1 MKRIAV
7 LGSTG
12 SIGTQTLDV
21 CRRLGYEIVALAAGS
36 NAELL
41 EKQAREFSPKLVAA
55 ADENAA
61 RRLSIALSG
70 TGITVLGGERAV
82 LEAAAAECDIVLNA
96 VTGIAGL
103 RPTIAAVE
111 AGNDIA
117 LANKETL
124 VAGGRRVMDYAAEHG
139 VKILPVDSEHSAIFQ
154 CLQAKGDYARIKKLI
169 LTASGGPFFGKTA
182 AELENMRPED
192 ALRHP
197 TWSMGTKITIDS
209 ASMFNKGLEIMEA
222 AYLFD
227 VSGDNIDVLVHPQS
241 IVHSMVEFNDG
252 CVMAQLAV
260 PDMRLA
266 IQYGIMYPKRQQRIV
281 STLELAKIGA
291 LTFEKPDKNKYRA
304 IDLAYLALKADGVM
318 PIAYNAANEVAVDEF
333 IKGRIKFLEIADI
346 VEETLEESARLSVET
361 DTIEGIICADMEARR
376 LAADSVSRICA
387 NRR

>member
-1 MKRIAV
+1 MGEFAVKRIAV

-70 TGITVLGGERAV
+70 TGITVLGGEQAV

-197 TWSMGTKITIDS
+197 TWSMGKKVTIDS
-209 ASMFNKGLEIMEA
+209 ASMANKGLEIIEA
-222 AYLFD
+222 AHLFD
-227 VSGDNIDVLVHPQS
+227 VEQNNIDVVIHRES
-241 IVHSMVEFNDG
+241 IVHSLVQFTDNS
-252 CVMAQLAV
+252 VLAQLGV
-260 PDMRLA
+260 PDMRTP
-266 IQYGIMYPKRQQRIV
+266 IQY
-281 STLELAKIGA
+281 A
-291 LTFEKPDKNKYRA
+291 LTWPERESEA
-304 IDLAYLALKADGVM
+304 AAELDLANVGTLHFYRQDEEAFPSTGLARYALDKGGTAT
-318 PIAYNAANEVAVDEF
+318 AAFNAADEIAVAAFLDG
-333 IKGRIKFLEIADI
+333 KIKFTDI
-346 VEETLEESARLSVET
+346 PKIIEK
-361 DTIEGIICADMEARR
+361 TIEKEFAKGDSFEEVFYTDSEARKFASALVR
-376 LAADSVSRICA
+376 
-387 NRR
+387 

>member
-61 RRLSIALSG
+61 RRLSIALSD
-70 TGITVLGGERAV
+70 TDITVLGGERAV

-124 VAGGRRVMDYAAEHG
+124 VAGGRRVMHYAAENG

-192 ALRHP
+192 ALHHP
-197 TWSMGTKITIDS
+197 TWSMGKKVTIDS
-209 ASMFNKGLEIMEA
+209 ASMANKGLEIIEA
-222 AYLFD
+222 AHLFD
-227 VSGDNIDVLVHPQS
+227 VEQNNIDVVIHRES
-241 IVHSMVEFNDG
+241 IVHSLVQFTDNS
-252 CVMAQLAV
+252 VLAQLGV
-260 PDMRLA
+260 PDMRTP
-266 IQYGIMYPKRQQRIV
+266 IQY
-281 STLELAKIGA
+281 A
-291 LTFEKPDKNKYRA
+291 LTWPERESEA
-304 IDLAYLALKADGVM
+304 AAELDLANVGTLHFYRQDEKTFPSTGLARYALDKGGTAT
-318 PIAYNAANEVAVDEF
+318 AAFNAADEIAVAAFLDG
-333 IKGRIKFLEIADI
+333 KIKFTDI
-346 VEETLEESARLSVET
+346 PKIIEK
-361 DTIEGIICADMEARR
+361 TIEKEFAKGNSFEEVFYTDSEARKFASALVR
-376 LAADSVSRICA
+376 
-387 NRR
+387 

>member
-169 LTASGGPFFGKTA
+169 LTASGGPFFGKTEE
-182 AELENMRPED
+182 ELKKVRPQD
-192 ALRHP
+192 ALNHP
-197 TWSMGTKITIDS
+197 TWNMGKKVTIDS
-209 ASMFNKGLEIMEA
+209 ASMANKGLEIIEA
-222 AYLFD
+222 AHLFD
-227 VSGDNIDVLVHPQS
+227 VEQNNIDVVIHRES
-241 IVHSMVEFNDG
+241 IVHSLVQFTDNS
-252 CVMAQLAV
+252 VLAQLGV
-260 PDMRLA
+260 PDMRTP
-266 IQYGIMYPKRQQRIV
+266 IQYALTWPERENGAAA
-281 STLELAKIGA
+281 ELDLAEAGA
-291 LTFEKPDKNKYRA
+291 LHFYRQDEEAFPSTGLARYALDKGGTA
-304 IDLAYLALKADGVM
+304 TAAF
-318 PIAYNAANEVAVDEF
+318 NAADEIAVAAFLDG
-333 IKGRIKFLEIADI
+333 KIKFTDI
-346 VEETLEESARLSVET
+346 PKIIEK
-361 DTIEGIICADMEARR
+361 TIEKEFAKGDSFEEVFYTDSEARKFASALVR
-376 LAADSVSRICA
+376 
-387 NRR
+387 

>member
-1 MKRIAV
+1 MGEFAVKKIAV

-197 TWSMGTKITIDS
+197 TWSMGKKVTIDS
-209 ASMFNKGLEIMEA
+209 ASMANKGLEIIEA
-222 AYLFD
+222 AHLFD
-227 VSGDNIDVLVHPQS
+227 VEQNNIDVVIHRES
-241 IVHSMVEFNDG
+241 IVHSLVQFTDNS
-252 CVMAQLAV
+252 VLAQLGV
-260 PDMRLA
+260 PDMRTP
-266 IQYGIMYPKRQQRIV
+266 IQY
-281 STLELAKIGA
+281 A
-291 LTFEKPDKNKYRA
+291 LTWPERESEA
-304 IDLAYLALKADGVM
+304 AAELDLANVGTLHFYRQDEKTFPSTGLARYALDKGGTAT
-318 PIAYNAANEVAVDEF
+318 AAFNAADEIAVAAFLDG
-333 IKGRIKFLEIADI
+333 KIKFTDI
-346 VEETLEESARLSVET
+346 PKIIEK
-361 DTIEGIICADMEARR
+361 TIEKEFAKGNSFEEVFYTDSEARKFASALVR
-376 LAADSVSRICA
+376 
-387 NRR
+387 

>member
-192 ALRHP
+192 ALHHP
-197 TWSMGTKITIDS
+197 TWSMGKKVTIDS
-209 ASMFNKGLEIMEA
+209 ASMANKGLEIIEA
-222 AYLFD
+222 AHLFD
-227 VSGDNIDVLVHPQS
+227 VEQNNIDVVIHRES
-241 IVHSMVEFNDG
+241 IVHSLVQFTDNS
-252 CVMAQLAV
+252 VLAQLGV
-260 PDMRLA
+260 PDMRTP
-266 IQYGIMYPKRQQRIV
+266 IQY
-281 STLELAKIGA
+281 A
-291 LTFEKPDKNKYRA
+291 LTWPERESEA
-304 IDLAYLALKADGVM
+304 AAELDLANVGTLHFYRQDEKTFPSTGLARYALDKGGTAT
-318 PIAYNAANEVAVDEF
+318 AAFNAADEIAVAAFLDG
-333 IKGRIKFLEIADI
+333 KIKFTDI
-346 VEETLEESARLSVET
+346 PKIIEK
-361 DTIEGIICADMEARR
+361 TIEKEFAKGDSFEEVFYTDSEARKFASALVR
-376 LAADSVSRICA
+376 
-387 NRR
+387 

>member
-1 MKRIAV
+1 MGEFAVKRIAV

-36 NAELL
+36 NAELI
-41 EKQAREFSPKLVAA
+41 EKQAREISPKLVAV

-169 LTASGGPFFGKTA
+169 LTASGGPFFGKTEE
-182 AELENMRPED
+182 ELKKVRPQD
-192 ALRHP
+192 ALNHP
-197 TWSMGTKITIDS
+197 TWNMGKKVTIDS
-209 ASMFNKGLEIMEA
+209 ASMANKGLEIIEA
-222 AYLFD
+222 AHLFD
-227 VSGDNIDVLVHPQS
+227 VEQNNIDVVIHRES
-241 IVHSMVEFNDG
+241 IVHSLVQFTDNS
-252 CVMAQLAV
+252 VLAQLGV
-260 PDMRLA
+260 PDMRTP
-266 IQYGIMYPKRQQRIV
+266 IQY
-281 STLELAKIGA
+281 A
-291 LTFEKPDKNKYRA
+291 LTWPERESEA
-304 IDLAYLALKADGVM
+304 AAELDLANVGTLHFYRQDEKTFPSTGLARYALDKGGTAT
-318 PIAYNAANEVAVDEF
+318 AAFNAADEIAVAAFLDG
-333 IKGRIKFLEIADI
+333 KIKFTDI
-346 VEETLEESARLSVET
+346 SKIIEK
-361 DTIEGIICADMEARR
+361 TIEKEFAKGDSFEEVFYTDSEARKF
-376 LAADSVSRICA
+376 VSALVR
-387 NRR
+387 

>member
-1 MKRIAV
+1 MGEFAVKRIAV

-192 ALRHP
+192 ALHHP
-197 TWSMGTKITIDS
+197 PWSMGKKVTIDS
-209 ASMFNKGLEIMEA
+209 ASMANKGLEIIEA
-222 AYLFD
+222 AHLFD
-227 VSGDNIDVLVHPQS
+227 VEQNNIDVVIHRES
-241 IVHSMVEFNDG
+241 IVHSLVQFTDNS
-252 CVMAQLAV
+252 VLAQLGV
-260 PDMRLA
+260 PDMRTP
-266 IQYGIMYPKRQQRIV
+266 IQY
-281 STLELAKIGA
+281 A
-291 LTFEKPDKNKYRA
+291 LTWPERESEA
-304 IDLAYLALKADGVM
+304 AAELDLANVGTLHFYRQDEKTFPSTGLARYALDKGGTAT
-318 PIAYNAANEVAVDEF
+318 AAFNAADEIAVAAFLDG
-333 IKGRIKFLEIADI
+333 KIKFTDI
-346 VEETLEESARLSVET
+346 PKIIEK
-361 DTIEGIICADMEARR
+361 TIEKEFAKGNSFEEVFYTDSEARKFASALVR
-376 LAADSVSRICA
+376 
-387 NRR
+387 

>member
-169 LTASGGPFFGKTA
+169 LTASGGPFFGKTEE
-182 AELENMRPED
+182 ELKKVRPQD
-192 ALRHP
+192 ALNHP
-197 TWSMGTKITIDS
+197 TWNMGKKVTIDS
-209 ASMFNKGLEIMEA
+209 ASMANKGLEIIEA
-222 AYLFD
+222 AHLFD
-227 VSGDNIDVLVHPQS
+227 VEQNNIDVVIHRES
-241 IVHSMVEFNDG
+241 IVHSLVQFTDNS
-252 CVMAQLAV
+252 VLAQLGV
-260 PDMRLA
+260 PDMRTP
-266 IQYGIMYPKRQQRIV
+266 IQY
-281 STLELAKIGA
+281 A
-291 LTFEKPDKNKYRA
+291 LTWPERESEA
-304 IDLAYLALKADGVM
+304 AAELDLANVGTLHFYRQDEKTFPSTGLARYALDKGGTAT
-318 PIAYNAANEVAVDEF
+318 AAFNAADEIAVAAFLDG
-333 IKGRIKFLEIADI
+333 KIKFTDI
-346 VEETLEESARLSVET
+346 PKIIEK
-361 DTIEGIICADMEARR
+361 TIEKEFAKGNSFEEVFYTDSEARKFASALVR
-376 LAADSVSRICA
+376 
-387 NRR
+387 

>member
-124 VAGGRRVMDYAAEHG
+124 VAGGRRVMDYAAERG

-197 TWSMGTKITIDS
+197 TWSMGKKVTIDS
-209 ASMFNKGLEIMEA
+209 ASMANKGLEIIEA
-222 AYLFD
+222 AHLFD
-227 VSGDNIDVLVHPQS
+227 VEQNNIDVVIHRES
-241 IVHSMVEFNDG
+241 IVHSLVQFTDNS
-252 CVMAQLAV
+252 VLAQLGV
-260 PDMRLA
+260 PDMRTP
-266 IQYGIMYPKRQQRIV
+266 IQY
-281 STLELAKIGA
+281 A
-291 LTFEKPDKNKYRA
+291 LTWPERESEA
-304 IDLAYLALKADGVM
+304 AAELDLANVGTLHFYRQDEKTFPSTGLARYALDKGGTAT
-318 PIAYNAANEVAVDEF
+318 AAFNAADEIAVAAFLDG
-333 IKGRIKFLEIADI
+333 KIKFTDI
-346 VEETLEESARLSVET
+346 PKIIEK
-361 DTIEGIICADMEARR
+361 TIEKEFAKGDSFEEVFYTDSEARKFASALVR
-376 LAADSVSRICA
+376 
-387 NRR
+387 

>member
-61 RRLSIALSG
+61 RRLSIALFG

-169 LTASGGPFFGKTA
+169 LTASGGPFFGKTEE
-182 AELENMRPED
+182 ELKKVRPQD
-192 ALRHP
+192 ALNHP
-197 TWSMGTKITIDS
+197 TWNMGKKVTIDS
-209 ASMFNKGLEIMEA
+209 ASMANKGLEIIEA
-222 AYLFD
+222 AHLFD
-227 VSGDNIDVLVHPQS
+227 VEQNNIDVVIHRES
-241 IVHSMVEFNDG
+241 IVHSLVQFTDNS
-252 CVMAQLAV
+252 VLAQLGV
-260 PDMRLA
+260 PDMRTP
-266 IQYGIMYPKRQQRIV
+266 IQY
-281 STLELAKIGA
+281 A
-291 LTFEKPDKNKYRA
+291 LTWPERESEA
-304 IDLAYLALKADGVM
+304 AAELDLANVGTLHFYRQDEKTFPSTGLARYALDKGGTAT
-318 PIAYNAANEVAVDEF
+318 AAFNAADEIAVAAFLDG
-333 IKGRIKFLEIADI
+333 KIKFTDI
-346 VEETLEESARLSVET
+346 PKIIEK
-361 DTIEGIICADMEARR
+361 TIEKEFAKGNSFEEVFYTDSEARKFASALVR
-376 LAADSVSRICA
+376 
-387 NRR
+387 

>member
-169 LTASGGPFFGKTA
+169 LTASGGPFFGKTEE
-182 AELENMRPED
+182 ELKKVRPQD
-192 ALRHP
+192 ALNHP
-197 TWSMGTKITIDS
+197 TWSMGKKVTIDS
-209 ASMFNKGLEIMEA
+209 ASMANKGLEIIEA
-222 AYLFD
+222 AHLFD
-227 VSGDNIDVLVHPQS
+227 VEQNNIDVVIHRES
-241 IVHSMVEFNDG
+241 IVHSLVQFTDNS
-252 CVMAQLAV
+252 VLAQLGV
-260 PDMRLA
+260 PDMRTP
-266 IQYGIMYPKRQQRIV
+266 IQY
-281 STLELAKIGA
+281 A
-291 LTFEKPDKNKYRA
+291 LTWPERESEA
-304 IDLAYLALKADGVM
+304 AAELDLANVGTLHFYRQDEEAFPSTGLARYALDKGGTAT
-318 PIAYNAANEVAVDEF
+318 AAFNAADEIAVAAFLDG
-333 IKGRIKFLEIADI
+333 KIKFTDI
-346 VEETLEESARLSVET
+346 PKIIEK
-361 DTIEGIICADMEARR
+361 TIEKEFAKGDSFEEVFYTDSEARKFASALVR
-376 LAADSVSRICA
+376 
-387 NRR
+387 

>member
-169 LTASGGPFFGKTA
+169 LTASGGPFFGKTEE
-182 AELENMRPED
+182 ELKKVRPQD
-192 ALRHP
+192 ALNHP
-197 TWSMGTKITIDS
+197 TWNMGKKVTIDS
-209 ASMFNKGLEIMEA
+209 ASMANKGLEIIEA
-222 AYLFD
+222 AHLFD
-227 VSGDNIDVLVHPQS
+227 VEQNNIDVVIHRES
-241 IVHSMVEFNDG
+241 IVHSLVQFTDNS
-252 CVMAQLAV
+252 VLAQLGV
-260 PDMRLA
+260 PDMRTP
-266 IQYGIMYPKRQQRIV
+266 IQY
-281 STLELAKIGA
+281 A
-291 LTFEKPDKNKYRA
+291 LTWPERESEA
-304 IDLAYLALKADGVM
+304 AAELDLANVGTLHFYRQDEKTFPSTGLARYALDKGGTAT
-318 PIAYNAANEVAVDEF
+318 AAFNAADEIAVAAFLDG
-333 IKGRIKFLEIADI
+333 KIKFTDI
-346 VEETLEESARLSVET
+346 PKIIEN
-361 DTIEGIICADMEARR
+361 TIEKEFAKVN
-376 LAADSVSRICA
+376 SF
-387 NRR
+387 

>member
-197 TWSMGTKITIDS
+197 TESMGKKVTIDS
-209 ASMFNKGLEIMEA
+209 ASMANKGLEIIEA
-222 AYLFD
+222 AHLFD
-227 VSGDNIDVLVHPQS
+227 VEQNNIDVVIHRES
-241 IVHSMVEFNDG
+241 IVHSLVQFTDNS
-252 CVMAQLAV
+252 VLAQLGV
-260 PDMRLA
+260 PDMRTP
-266 IQYGIMYPKRQQRIV
+266 IQY
-281 STLELAKIGA
+281 A
-291 LTFEKPDKNKYRA
+291 LTWPERESEA
-304 IDLAYLALKADGVM
+304 AAELDLANVGTLHFYRQDEKTFPSTGLARYALDKGGTAT
-318 PIAYNAANEVAVDEF
+318 AAFNAADEIAVAAFLDG
-333 IKGRIKFLEIADI
+333 KIKFTDI
-346 VEETLEESARLSVET
+346 PKIIEK
-361 DTIEGIICADMEARR
+361 TIEKEFAKGNSFEEVFYTDSEARKFASALVR
-376 LAADSVSRICA
+376 
-387 NRR
+387 

>member
-1 MKRIAV
+1 MKKIAV

-21 CRRLGYEIVALAAGS
+21 CRRLEYEIVALAAGS

-61 RRLSIALSG
+61 RRLSIALFG

-192 ALRHP
+192 ALHHP
-197 TWSMGTKITIDS
+197 TWSMGKKVTIDS
-209 ASMFNKGLEIMEA
+209 ASMANKGLEIIEA
-222 AYLFD
+222 AHLFD
-227 VSGDNIDVLVHPQS
+227 VEQNNIDVVIHRES
-241 IVHSMVEFNDG
+241 IVHSLVQFTDNS
-252 CVMAQLAV
+252 VLAQLGV
-260 PDMRLA
+260 PDMRTP
-266 IQYGIMYPKRQQRIV
+266 IQY
-281 STLELAKIGA
+281 A
-291 LTFEKPDKNKYRA
+291 LTWPERESEA
-304 IDLAYLALKADGVM
+304 AAELDLANVGTLHFYRQDEKTFPSTGLARYALDKGGTAT
-318 PIAYNAANEVAVDEF
+318 AAFNAADEIAVAAF
-333 IKGRIKFLEIADI
+333 LGGKIKFTDI
-346 VEETLEESARLSVET
+346 PKIIEK
-361 DTIEGIICADMEARR
+361 TIEKEFAKGDSFEEVFYTDSEARKFASALVR
-376 LAADSVSRICA
+376 
-387 NRR
+387 

>member
-1 MKRIAV
+1 MGEFAVKRIAV

-169 LTASGGPFFGKTA
+169 LTASGGPFFGKTEE
-182 AELENMRPED
+182 ELKKVRPQD
-192 ALRHP
+192 ALNHP
-197 TWSMGTKITIDS
+197 TWNMGKKVTIDS
-209 ASMFNKGLEIMEA
+209 ASMANKGLEIIEA
-222 AYLFD
+222 AHLFD
-227 VSGDNIDVLVHPQS
+227 VEQNNIDVVIHRES
-241 IVHSMVEFNDG
+241 IVHSLVQFTDNS
-252 CVMAQLAV
+252 VLAQLGV
-260 PDMRLA
+260 PDMRTP
-266 IQYGIMYPKRQQRIV
+266 IQYALTWPERENGAAA
-281 STLELAKIGA
+281 ELDLAEAGA
-291 LTFEKPDKNKYRA
+291 LHFYRQDEEAFPSTGLARYALDKGGTA
-304 IDLAYLALKADGVM
+304 TAAF
-318 PIAYNAANEVAVDEF
+318 NAADEIAVAAFLDG
-333 IKGRIKFLEIADI
+333 KIKFTDI
-346 VEETLEESARLSVET
+346 PKIIEK
-361 DTIEGIICADMEARR
+361 TIEKEFAKGNSFEEVFYTDSEARKFASALVR
-376 LAADSVSRICA
+376 
-387 NRR
+387 

>member
-169 LTASGGPFFGKTA
+169 LTASGGPFFGKTEE
-182 AELENMRPED
+182 ELKKVRPQD
-192 ALRHP
+192 ALNHP
-197 TWSMGTKITIDS
+197 TWSMGKKVTIDS
-209 ASMFNKGLEIMEA
+209 ASMANKGLEIIEA
-222 AYLFD
+222 AHLFD
-227 VSGDNIDVLVHPQS
+227 VEQNNIDVVIHRES
-241 IVHSMVEFNDG
+241 IVHSLVQFTDNS
-252 CVMAQLAV
+252 VLAQLGV
-260 PDMRLA
+260 PDMRTP
-266 IQYGIMYPKRQQRIV
+266 IQY
-281 STLELAKIGA
+281 A
-291 LTFEKPDKNKYRA
+291 LTWPERESEA
-304 IDLAYLALKADGVM
+304 AAELDLANVGTLHFYRQDEKTFPSTGLARYALDKGGTAT
-318 PIAYNAANEVAVDEF
+318 AAFNAADEIAVAAFLDG
-333 IKGRIKFLEIADI
+333 KIKFTDI
-346 VEETLEESARLSVET
+346 PKIIEK
-361 DTIEGIICADMEARR
+361 TIEKEYAKGNSFEEVFYTDSEARKFASALVR
-376 LAADSVSRICA
+376 
-387 NRR
+387 

>member
-197 TWSMGTKITIDS
+197 TWNMGKKVTIDS
-209 ASMFNKGLEIMEA
+209 ASMANKGLEIIEA
-222 AYLFD
+222 AHLFD
-227 VSGDNIDVLVHPQS
+227 VEQNNIDVVIHRES
-241 IVHSMVEFNDG
+241 IVHSLVQFTDNS
-252 CVMAQLAV
+252 VLAQLGV
-260 PDMRLA
+260 PDMRTP
-266 IQYGIMYPKRQQRIV
+266 IQY
-281 STLELAKIGA
+281 A
-291 LTFEKPDKNKYRA
+291 LTWPERESEA
-304 IDLAYLALKADGVM
+304 AAELDLANVGTLHFYRQDEKTFPSTGLARYALDKGGTAT
-318 PIAYNAANEVAVDEF
+318 AAFNAADEIAVAAFLDG
-333 IKGRIKFLEIADI
+333 KIKFTDI
-346 VEETLEESARLSVET
+346 PKIIEK
-361 DTIEGIICADMEARR
+361 TIEKEFAKGDSFEEVFYTDSEARKFASALVR
-376 LAADSVSRICA
+376 
-387 NRR
+387 

>member
-169 LTASGGPFFGKTA
+169 LTASGGPFFGKTEE
-182 AELENMRPED
+182 ELKKVRPQD
-192 ALRHP
+192 ALNHP
-197 TWSMGTKITIDS
+197 TWNMGKKVTIDS
-209 ASMFNKGLEIMEA
+209 ASMANKGLEIIEA
-222 AYLFD
+222 AHLFD
-227 VSGDNIDVLVHPQS
+227 VEQNNIDVVIHRES
-241 IVHSMVEFNDG
+241 IVHSLVQFTDNS
-252 CVMAQLAV
+252 VLAQLGV
-260 PDMRLA
+260 PDMRTP
-266 IQYGIMYPKRQQRIV
+266 IQY
-281 STLELAKIGA
+281 A
-291 LTFEKPDKNKYRA
+291 LTWPERENGA
-304 IDLAYLALKADGVM
+304 AAELDLAEASALHFYRQDEKTFPSTGLARYALDKGGTAT
-318 PIAYNAANEVAVDEF
+318 AAFNAADEIAVAAFLDG
-333 IKGRIKFLEIADI
+333 KIKFTDI
-346 VEETLEESARLSVET
+346 PKIIEK
-361 DTIEGIICADMEARR
+361 TIEKEFAKGNSFEEVFYTDSEARKFASALVR
-376 LAADSVSRICA
+376 
-387 NRR
+387 

>member
-169 LTASGGPFFGKTA
+169 LTASGGPFFGKTEE
-182 AELENMRPED
+182 ELKKVRPED
-192 ALRHP
+192 ALHHP
-197 TWSMGTKITIDS
+197 TWSMGKKVTIDS
-209 ASMFNKGLEIMEA
+209 ASMANKGLEIIEA
-222 AYLFD
+222 AHLFD
-227 VSGDNIDVLVHPQS
+227 VEQNNIDVVIHRES
-241 IVHSMVEFNDG
+241 IVHSLVQFTDNS
-252 CVMAQLAV
+252 VLAQLGV
-260 PDMRLA
+260 PDMRTP
-266 IQYGIMYPKRQQRIV
+266 IQY
-281 STLELAKIGA
+281 A
-291 LTFEKPDKNKYRA
+291 LTWPERESEA
-304 IDLAYLALKADGVM
+304 AAELDLANVGTLHFYRQDEKTFPSTGLARYALDKGGTAT
-318 PIAYNAANEVAVDEF
+318 AAFNAADEIAVAAFLDG
-333 IKGRIKFLEIADI
+333 KIKFTDI
-346 VEETLEESARLSVET
+346 PKIIEK
-361 DTIEGIICADMEARR
+361 TIEKEFAKGDSFEEVFYTDSEARKFASALVR
-376 LAADSVSRICA
+376 
-387 NRR
+387 

>member
-1 MKRIAV
+1 MGEFAVKRIAV

-169 LTASGGPFFGKTA
+169 LTASGGPFFGKTEE
-182 AELENMRPED
+182 ELKKVRPQD
-192 ALRHP
+192 ALNHP
-197 TWSMGTKITIDS
+197 TWNMGKKVTIDS
-209 ASMFNKGLEIMEA
+209 ASMANKGLEIIEA
-222 AYLFD
+222 AHLFD
-227 VSGDNIDVLVHPQS
+227 VEQNNIDVVIHRES
-241 IVHSMVEFNDG
+241 IVHSLVQFTDNS
-252 CVMAQLAV
+252 VLAQLGV
-260 PDMRLA
+260 PDMRTP
-266 IQYGIMYPKRQQRIV
+266 IQY
-281 STLELAKIGA
+281 A
-291 LTFEKPDKNKYRA
+291 LTWPERESEA
-304 IDLAYLALKADGVM
+304 AAELDLANVGTLHFYRQDEKTFPSTGLARYALDKGGTAT
-318 PIAYNAANEVAVDEF
+318 AAFNAADEIAVAAFLDG
-333 IKGRIKFLEIADI
+333 KIKFTDI
-346 VEETLEESARLSVET
+346 PKIIEK
-361 DTIEGIICADMEARR
+361 TIEKEFAKGNSFEEVFYTDSEARKFASALVR
-376 LAADSVSRICA
+376 
-387 NRR
+387 

>member
-1 MKRIAV
+1 MGEFAVKRIAV

-192 ALRHP
+192 ALHHP
-197 TWSMGTKITIDS
+197 TWSMGKKVTIDS
-209 ASMFNKGLEIMEA
+209 ASMANKGLEIIEA
-222 AYLFD
+222 AHLFD
-227 VSGDNIDVLVHPQS
+227 VEQNNIDVVIHRES
-241 IVHSMVEFNDG
+241 IVHSLVQFTDNS
-252 CVMAQLAV
+252 VLAQLGV
-260 PDMRLA
+260 PDMRTP
-266 IQYGIMYPKRQQRIV
+266 IQY
-281 STLELAKIGA
+281 A
-291 LTFEKPDKNKYRA
+291 LTWPERESEA
-304 IDLAYLALKADGVM
+304 AAELDLANVGTLHFYRQDEKTFPSTGLARYALDKGGTAT
-318 PIAYNAANEVAVDEF
+318 AAFNAADEIAVAAFLDG
-333 IKGRIKFLEIADI
+333 KIKFTDI
-346 VEETLEESARLSVET
+346 PKIIEKTIDKEFAKGNSFEEVFYT
-361 DTIEGIICADMEARR
+361 DSEARKFASALVR
-376 LAADSVSRICA
+376 
-387 NRR
+387 

>member
-1 MKRIAV
+1 MGEFAVKRIAV

-169 LTASGGPFFGKTA
+169 LTASGGPFFGKTEE
-182 AELENMRPED
+182 ELKKVRPQD
-192 ALRHP
+192 ALNHP
-197 TWSMGTKITIDS
+197 TWSMGKKVTIDS
-209 ASMFNKGLEIMEA
+209 ASMANKGLEIIEA
-222 AYLFD
+222 AHLFD
-227 VSGDNIDVLVHPQS
+227 VEQNNIDVVIHRES
-241 IVHSMVEFNDG
+241 IVHSLVQFTDNS
-252 CVMAQLAV
+252 VLAQLGV
-260 PDMRLA
+260 PDMRTP
-266 IQYGIMYPKRQQRIV
+266 IQY
-281 STLELAKIGA
+281 A
-291 LTFEKPDKNKYRA
+291 LTWPERESEA
-304 IDLAYLALKADGVM
+304 AAELDLANVGTLHFYRQDEEAFPSTGLARYALDKGGTAT
-318 PIAYNAANEVAVDEF
+318 AAFNAADEIAVAAFLDG
-333 IKGRIKFLEIADI
+333 KIKFTDI
-346 VEETLEESARLSVET
+346 PKIIEK
-361 DTIEGIICADMEARR
+361 TIEKEFAKGNSFEEVFYTDSEARKFASALVR
-376 LAADSVSRICA
+376 
-387 NRR
+387 

>member
-61 RRLSIALSG
+61 RRLSIAISG

-192 ALRHP
+192 ALHHP
-197 TWSMGTKITIDS
+197 TWSMGKKVTIDS
-209 ASMFNKGLEIMEA
+209 ASMANKGLEIIEA
-222 AYLFD
+222 AHLFD
-227 VSGDNIDVLVHPQS
+227 VEQNNIDVVIHRES
-241 IVHSMVEFNDG
+241 IVHSLVQFTDNS
-252 CVMAQLAV
+252 VLAQLGV
-260 PDMRLA
+260 PDMRTP
-266 IQYGIMYPKRQQRIV
+266 IQY
-281 STLELAKIGA
+281 A
-291 LTFEKPDKNKYRA
+291 LTWPERESEA
-304 IDLAYLALKADGVM
+304 AAELDLANVGTLHFYRQDEKTFPSTGLARYALDKGGTAT
-318 PIAYNAANEVAVDEF
+318 AAFNAADEIAVAAFLDG
-333 IKGRIKFLEIADI
+333 KIKFTDI
-346 VEETLEESARLSVET
+346 PKIIEK
-361 DTIEGIICADMEARR
+361 TIEKEFAKGNSFEEVVYTDSEARKFASALVR
-376 LAADSVSRICA
+376 
-387 NRR
+387 

>member
-70 TGITVLGGERAV
+70 TGITVLGGEQAV

-197 TWSMGTKITIDS
+197 TWSMGKKVTIDS
-209 ASMFNKGLEIMEA
+209 ASMANKGLEIIEA
-222 AYLFD
+222 AHLFD
-227 VSGDNIDVLVHPQS
+227 VEQNNIDVVIHRES
-241 IVHSMVEFNDG
+241 IVHSLVQFTDNS
-252 CVMAQLAV
+252 VLAQLGV
-260 PDMRLA
+260 PDMRTP
-266 IQYGIMYPKRQQRIV
+266 IQY
-281 STLELAKIGA
+281 A
-291 LTFEKPDKNKYRA
+291 LTWPERESEA
-304 IDLAYLALKADGVM
+304 AAELDLANVGTLHFYRQDEKTFPSTGLARYALDKGGTAT
-318 PIAYNAANEVAVDEF
+318 AAFNAADEIAVAAFLDG
-333 IKGRIKFLEIADI
+333 KIKFTDI
-346 VEETLEESARLSVET
+346 PKIIEK
-361 DTIEGIICADMEARR
+361 TIEKEFAKGDSFEEVFYTDSEARKFASALVR
-376 LAADSVSRICA
+376 
-387 NRR
+387 

>member
-55 ADENAA
+55 ANENAA

-169 LTASGGPFFGKTA
+169 LTASGGPFFGKTEE
-182 AELENMRPED
+182 ELKKVRPQD
-192 ALRHP
+192 ALNHP
-197 TWSMGTKITIDS
+197 TWNMGKKVTIDS
-209 ASMFNKGLEIMEA
+209 ASMANKGLEIIEA
-222 AYLFD
+222 AHLFD
-227 VSGDNIDVLVHPQS
+227 VEQNNIDVVIHRES
-241 IVHSMVEFNDG
+241 IVHSLVQFTDNS
-252 CVMAQLAV
+252 VLAQLGV
-260 PDMRLA
+260 PDMRTP
-266 IQYGIMYPKRQQRIV
+266 IQY
-281 STLELAKIGA
+281 A
-291 LTFEKPDKNKYRA
+291 LTWPERESEA
-304 IDLAYLALKADGVM
+304 AAELDLANVGTLHFYRQDEKTFPSTGLARYALDKGGTAT
-318 PIAYNAANEVAVDEF
+318 AAFNAADEIAVAAFLDG
-333 IKGRIKFLEIADI
+333 KIKFTDI
-346 VEETLEESARLSVET
+346 PKIIEK
-361 DTIEGIICADMEARR
+361 TIEKEFAKGNSFEEVFYTDSEARKFASALVR
-376 LAADSVSRICA
+376 
-387 NRR
+387 

>member
-192 ALRHP
+192 ALHHP
-197 TWSMGTKITIDS
+197 TWSMGKKVTIDS
-209 ASMFNKGLEIMEA
+209 ASMANKGLEIIEA
-222 AYLFD
+222 AHLFD
-227 VSGDNIDVLVHPQS
+227 VEQNNIDVVIHRES
-241 IVHSMVEFNDG
+241 IVHSLVQFTDNS
-252 CVMAQLAV
+252 VLAQLGV
-260 PDMRLA
+260 PDMRTP
-266 IQYGIMYPKRQQRIV
+266 IQY
-281 STLELAKIGA
+281 A
-291 LTFEKPDKNKYRA
+291 LTWPERESEA
-304 IDLAYLALKADGVM
+304 AAELDLANVGTLHFYRQDEKTFPSTGLARYALDKGGTAT
-318 PIAYNAANEVAVDEF
+318 AAFNAADEIAVAAFLDG
-333 IKGRIKFLEIADI
+333 KIKFTDI
-346 VEETLEESARLSVET
+346 PKIIEK
-361 DTIEGIICADMEARR
+361 TIEKEFAKGNSFEEVFYTDSEARKFASALVR
-376 LAADSVSRICA
+376 
-387 NRR
+387 

>member
-70 TGITVLGGERAV
+70 TGITVLGGEQAV

-169 LTASGGPFFGKTA
+169 LTASGGPFFGKTEE
-182 AELENMRPED
+182 ELKKVRPQD
-192 ALRHP
+192 ALNHP
-197 TWSMGTKITIDS
+197 TWNMGKKVTIDS
-209 ASMFNKGLEIMEA
+209 ASMANKGLEIIEA
-222 AYLFD
+222 AHLFD
-227 VSGDNIDVLVHPQS
+227 VEQNNIDVVIHRES
-241 IVHSMVEFNDG
+241 IVHSLVQFTDNS
-252 CVMAQLAV
+252 VLAQLGV
-260 PDMRLA
+260 PDMRTP
-266 IQYGIMYPKRQQRIV
+266 IQY
-281 STLELAKIGA
+281 A
-291 LTFEKPDKNKYRA
+291 LTWPERESEA
-304 IDLAYLALKADGVM
+304 AAELDLANVGTLHFYRQDEKTFPSTGLARYALDKGGTAT
-318 PIAYNAANEVAVDEF
+318 AAFNAADEIAVAAFLDG
-333 IKGRIKFLEIADI
+333 KIKFTDI
-346 VEETLEESARLSVET
+346 PKIIEK
-361 DTIEGIICADMEARR
+361 TIEKEFAKGNSFEEVFYTDSEARKFASALVR
-376 LAADSVSRICA
+376 
-387 NRR
+387 

>member
-1 MKRIAV
+1 MKKIAV

-70 TGITVLGGERAV
+70 TGITVLGGEQAV

-197 TWSMGTKITIDS
+197 TWSMGKKVTIDS
-209 ASMFNKGLEIMEA
+209 ASMANKGLEIIEA
-222 AYLFD
+222 AHLFD
-227 VSGDNIDVLVHPQS
+227 VEQNNIDVVIHRES
-241 IVHSMVEFNDG
+241 IVHSLVQFTDNS
-252 CVMAQLAV
+252 VLAQLGV
-260 PDMRLA
+260 PDMRTP
-266 IQYGIMYPKRQQRIV
+266 IQY
-281 STLELAKIGA
+281 A
-291 LTFEKPDKNKYRA
+291 LTWPERESEA
-304 IDLAYLALKADGVM
+304 AAELDLANVGTLHFYRQDEKTFPSTGLARYALDKGGTAT
-318 PIAYNAANEVAVDEF
+318 AAFNAADEIAVAAFLDG
-333 IKGRIKFLEIADI
+333 KIKFTDI
-346 VEETLEESARLSVET
+346 PKIIEK
-361 DTIEGIICADMEARR
+361 TIEKEFAKGNSFEEVFYTDSEARKFASALVR
-376 LAADSVSRICA
+376 
-387 NRR
+387 